1 LGFIDLFSFYMKT
14 LLPIASGKGGVGKT
28 VITANLGVSLA
39 ERGKTVIL
47 VDLDLGGSNLH
58 TCLGVKNTHPGIG
71 NYINNRENG
80 LESFLIE
87 TEIPRLFLVPGDSLI
102 PGTANLQYF
111 IKRRIIKDLEN
122 LVADY
127 ILLDLGG
134 GTAFNTIDFF
144 LSSSTG
150 IIVTMPQTTAIL
162 NAYSFIKSAVFR
174 MLYRSFPSKSG
185 EREIIS
191 SFTKQKFEGES
202 ISFKTLIDR
211 LQQYS
216 SQAGETARNQL
227 RSFFP
232 RIVLNMGRSN
242 KDIALGSK
250 LREIVRKNLDLE
262 VEYVGFVTYDELVNR
277 SILERVPTFK
287 KYPQSS
293 FSKNI
298 STIEKKLSAFPFP
311 KGPRLYEA
319 DEDLISLVQDHE
331 Q

>member
-1 LGFIDLFSFYMKT
+1 MSFIVLFSFHMKT

-28 VITANLGVSLA
+28 VITANLGVALA

-71 NYINNRENG
+71 NYIHHRENG

-87 TEIPRLFLVPGDSLI
+87 TGIPRLFLIPGDSLI

-111 IKRRIIKDLEN
+111 IKKRLIKELEN
-122 LVADY
+122 MVADY

-134 GTAFNTIDFF
+134 GTAYNTLDFF
-144 LSSSTG
+144 ISSSTG

-174 MLYRSFPSKSG
+174 MLYRSYPSKSA

-191 SFTKQKFEGES
+191 SFTKRKFEGET

-211 LQQYS
+211 LEAHS
-216 SQAGETARNQL
+216 TQAGETAREQL
-227 RSFFP
+227 RSFYP
-232 RIVLNMGRSN
+232 RIVLNMGKSN
-242 KDIALGSK
+242 RDIALGSK

-262 VEYVGFVTYDELVNR
+262 VEYVGFITYDELVNR
-277 SILERVPTFK
+277 SILERIPTYQ
-287 KYPQSS
+287 KYPHSP
-293 FSKNI
+293 FSRNI
-298 STIEKKLSAFPFP
+298 STLERKLTSFPFP
-311 KGPRLYEA
+311 KGPRLYEG
-319 DEDLISLVQDHE
+319 DEDLISLVEDE
-331 Q
+331 